1 VTLRNDGLQDVPQ
14 ATLELWAAPAQG
26 QATRVATQQVALL
39 AHTPLTVTIQWAPP
53 SVGRWTITPVV
64 IQPDGRRTTFNASEV
79 TVVPA
84 TSVNPEI
91 LFSSSTSPV
100 TLPVAAIALVTFAT
114 IAALSVWRQWTIPVD
129 GPGE

>member
-1 VTLRNDGLQDVPQ
+1 
-14 ATLELWAAPAQG
+14 
-26 QATRVATQQVALL
+26 
-39 AHTPLTVTIQWAPP
+39 
-53 SVGRWTITPVV
+53 VV